1 MKRNYY
7 ILIAMLL
14 VCFTPLSMQA
24 FGASPINNKAIV
36 AGCEGVTV
44 TGSGNS
50 ITVAGLGS
58 YSHIQVFTP
67 GFASQ
72 VFNQEINTA
81 TITVPVSA
89 SGDYIVKVW
98 SNPNPA
104 AFCENNFP
112 VTVGGNV
119 DPCATDATAPTFTN
133 CPSTINL
140 STTGTCANAS
150 WTAPTATDN
159 CSTATVTQVAGGVNG
174 SCFPVGTTAVS
185 YKATDA
191 KGNSATCS
199 FNVVVTQ
206 GVVDPCA
213 TDATAP
219 TFTNCPTNINLTTTG
234 ACANASWTAPSA
246 TDNCGTPTVAQV
258 LGGAN
263 GSCFPV
269 GTTLVKYMATD
280 AKGNTAICA
289 FNVVVTKIVVD
300 PCATDAVAPVI
311 ANCPA
316 NIVKTPTAAGSCWSV
331 NWTAPTATDN
341 CSTATV
347 TQTAGP
353 ANGSCITPG
362 TYTVTYKATD
372 VKGNSATCSFTV
384 TVKPYLNCAVV
395 TGNTIAKAC
404 ANNVPTLNGSAL
416 AGYEFVWLSST
427 SGCPTLSSQ
436 AIAGATGQHYTLPSR
451 VSATT
456 YFVRCARQIGCT
468 TWSQVNESNCVTVS
482 STDCAPAPPVC
493 SVNFSASKCY
503 KIVNKRSGKVLD
515 VFNGSC
521 NNNTVIKQ
529 YGYHGGTNQQW
540 RLSSIGGGYF
550 KFIARNCGKILACH
564 NSNEGENTYQ
574 YDYYTGGAKDW
585 KIECAAGGF
594 YRITHRLSG
603 KVLDVEGDSYNDAAA
618 VEIRTHD
625 GTDSQLWQI
634 VEVAC
639 NTSSHYLANNEVLDM
654 NATAEV
660 NSARIQWINNT
671 GFKNDFFT
679 VEKANP
685 VSGDFEQLTII
696 NNQNTTED
704 NEFYS
709 VSDNAPTEGD
719 NTYRVKVTYV
729 DGTSKISV
737 PQTVK
742 FNASASIRVFPN
754 PASETVAVDLS
765 KYKGEAV
772 TISMYNQFGQQV
784 LTQQV
789 EKASGTVNVDVSQN
803 AVGNYLIR
811 VVSKGRKDALQ
822 QLHIAK

>member
-1 MKRNYY
+1 MKRNFY

-14 VCFTPLSMQA
+14 VCLTPLSMQA
-24 FGASPINNKAIV
+24 FGTTPSANNKTIV

-44 TGSGNS
+44 TGGSSS

-72 VFNQEINTA
+72 VFNQEITTA
-81 TITVPVSA
+81 SITVPVGT
-89 SGDYIVKVW
+89 GDYIVKIW

-104 AFCENNFP
+104 AFCESNFP
-112 VTVGGNV
+112 VTVGGVV
-119 DPCATDATAPTFTN
+119 DPCTTDATAPTFTN
-133 CPSTINL
+133 CPSNINL
-140 STTGTCANAS
+140 TTTGTCTNAS
-150 WTAPTATDN
+150 WTTPTATDN
-159 CSTATVTQVAGGVNG
+159 CSTPTVVQTSGGVNG
-174 SCFPVGTTAVS
+174 FCAEVGITPTS
-185 YKATDA
+185 YTATDA
-191 KGNSATCS
+191 KGNVATCS
-199 FNVVVTQ
+199 FNVVVTR

-234 ACANASWTAPSA
+234 TCANASWTAPSA
-246 TDNCGTPTVAQV
+246 TDNCSAVTVSQV
-258 LGGAN
+258 LGGVN
-263 GSCFPV
+263 GSCFAV

-280 AKGNTAICA
+280 AKGNSAICV
-289 FNVVVTKIVVD
+289 FNVVVTKTVVD

-311 ANCPA
+311 VGCPA
-316 NIVKTPTAAGSCWSV
+316 NIVKTPTAAGSCWNVS
-331 NWTAPTATDN
+331 WTAPTATDN

-353 ANGSCITPG
+353 ANGSCIAPG

-372 VKGNSATCSFTV
+372 AKGNSATCSFTV
-384 TVKPYLNCAVV
+384 TVKPYLNCTVV

-404 ANNVPTLNGSAL
+404 TNNVPTLNGSAL
-416 AGYEFVWLSST
+416 AGYEYVWLRST
-427 SGCPTLSSQ
+427 TGCPTLTSQ

-451 VSATT
+451 VTSTT

-468 TWSQVNESNCVTVS
+468 TWGRINESNCVTVYA
-482 STDCAPAPPVC
+482 TDCVPATPVC
-493 SVNFSASKCY
+493 SVNFSSTKCY

-515 VFNGSC
+515 VYAGSC
-521 NNNTVIKQ
+521 NNNTAIKQ

-540 RLSSIGGGYF
+540 RLKSIGSGYF
-550 KFIARNCGKILACH
+550 KFVARNCGKVLACH
-564 NSNEGENTYQ
+564 TSTNGENTYQ

-585 KIECAAGGF
+585 KIECAAGGY

-603 KVLDVEGDSYNDAAA
+603 KVLDVEGDSNSDNAA

-639 NTSSHYLANNEVLDM
+639 NTSSQHLASNDVLDM
-654 NATAEV
+654 NAAAEV
-660 NSARIQWINNT
+660 NSARIQWVNNT
-671 GFKNDFFT
+671 GYKNDFFT

-685 VSGDFEQLTII
+685 VSGDFEQLSVI
-696 NNQNTTED
+696 NSDNATEE

-709 VSDNAPTEGD
+709 AYDNAPTEGD
-719 NTYRVKVTYV
+719 NTYRVKVTYM
-729 DGTSKISV
+729 DGTSKTSA

-742 FNASASIRVFPN
+742 FNGGTGIRVFPN
-754 PASETVAVDLS
+754 PASETVVVDLS

-789 EKASGTVNVDVSQN
+789 EKASGTVNVDISQN
-803 AVGNYLIR
+803 AVGNYLLR
-811 VVSKGRKDALQ
+811 VVSKGRKDAIQ